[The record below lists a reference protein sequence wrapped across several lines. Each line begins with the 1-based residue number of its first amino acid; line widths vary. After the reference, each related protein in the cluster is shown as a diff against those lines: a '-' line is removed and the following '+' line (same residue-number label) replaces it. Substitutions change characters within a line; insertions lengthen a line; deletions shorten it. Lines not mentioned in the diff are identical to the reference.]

1 MMMQRIAIPDIPGCS
16 PGKCSFFRVA
26 RASVTLYK
34 GRGNMNID
42 QIADSPGNCVL
53 RCRPFVF
60 ICSALLLAGCGGGES
75 DSAATAA
82 TAANKTAPAEA
93 VTPELI
99 DSPVDESG
107 GLSSSTGSAA
117 ESPSEAESGGAAAAI
132 ASTPAPS
139 EPEVVKAPKLR
150 RIKSPID
157 KLPPPE
163 KEMTPPPPRNSM
175 AAAEL
180 ASKKSEEAG
189 AAYMAFLDA
198 KTTAER
204 IKHIR
209 RGAEL
214 KSKVEEYHTTH
225 VQADFKVTENQIM
238 GAGRRLDDPTK
249 FVFPYYVAT
258 TKNPFGFLV
267 MIYEEKDGMKLSW
280 EQFVLG
286 QDYPL
291 QEFLMRKDTESY
303 EFLGAITQAHIFDPD
318 FSDAEKEKLVA
329 VNIDLPRVAFADKPV
344 AYVGRASTI
353 GKQLVDALPWGKRQL
368 SRVGLK
374 HGPNGKLY
382 ITSYAKL
389 AHPN

>member
-1 MMMQRIAIPDIPGCS
+1 
-16 PGKCSFFRVA
+16 VA
-26 RASVTLYK
+26 
-34 GRGNMNID
+34 
-42 QIADSPGNCVL
+42 PE
-53 RCRPFVF
+53 P
-60 ICSALLLAGCGGGES
+60 E
-75 DSAATAA
+75 TAA
-82 TAANKTAPAEA
+82 E
-93 VTPELI
+93 
-99 DSPVDESG
+99 
-107 GLSSSTGSAA
+107 
-117 ESPSEAESGGAAAAI
+117 
-132 ASTPAPS
+132 
-139 EPEVVKAPKLR
+139 PKLR
-150 RIKSPID
+150 QRIKSPID

-163 KEMTPPPPRNSM
+163 NEMTPPPPRNSM

-189 AAYMAFLDA
+189 TAYMAFLDA
-198 KTTAER
+198 KTTDER
-204 IKHIR
+204 INHIR
-209 RGAEL
+209 RGNEL

-225 VQADFKVTENQIM
+225 VQSDFKVTETQIM

-258 TKNPFGFLV
+258 TKNPYGFLV

-291 QEFLMRKDTESY
+291 QEFLVRKDTEPY

-318 FSDAEKEKLVA
+318 LSEAEKEKLVA

-344 AYVGRASTI
+344 AYVDRASTI
-353 GKQLVDALPWGKRQL
+353 GKQLVEALPWGKRQL

-374 HGPNGKLY
+374 HDARGKLF